1 MSYIKSFSFI
11 ISEMEDLNTSEINF
25 LTKINSMTLKYI
37 VNFFP
42 PYRKTLCINFV
53 EFLNS
58 LPIMNYNVF
67 IIREFF
73 KDFFYNIKINSGP
86 FEFENY

>member
-11 ISEMEDLNTSEINF
+11 ISEMDDLNTSEINF
-25 LTKINSMTLKYI
+25 LTKINGMTLKYI

-42 PYRKTLCINFV
+42 PYKKTLCLNFV

-58 LPIMNYNVF
+58 LPKMNYNVF
-67 IIREFF
+67 IIR
-73 KDFFYNIKINSGP
+73 
-86 FEFENY
+86 